1 MRVVYRFAR
10 PGVSGTAGHRARPD
24 IAGGRRANRELQKRV
39 SHLPRAGDMPQT
51 TTRRRVV
58 EDDEDV
64 DVTPA
69 AEAPVRGPETM
80 HDREHLGHEVAS
92 DLTLGGLTT
101 FLSVTTRG
109 VNLVAGNADL
119 TAFIPVRVVTLED
132 EGRLEM
138 KPDDAKAL
146 SQAGGVVAFLV
157 GDEDDR
163 DRYYVPVAEFL
174 GRAEVRDGRKVAEFD
189 RGWLRPFAGHPGVK
203 RAFSRLIKK
212 TAPKPEAGG

>member
-1 MRVVYRFAR
+1 
-10 PGVSGTAGHRARPD
+10 
-24 IAGGRRANRELQKRV
+24 
-39 SHLPRAGDMPQT
+39 MPQT